1 MNMNKYSDQ
10 FVAWL
15 SEAGYTHCFF
25 VAGGN
30 VMHLV
35 EASSRKFICV
45 PFIHEVGCAI
55 AAEYFNETSN
65 GPHKAFV
72 LVTAGP
78 GLTNTITGIAS
89 AWAEGRELLIVG
101 GQAKS
106 SELSGTKYRQ
116 IGFQEMDGVS
126 LCKSITK
133 ESYLID
139 KQVKKSEILR
149 LIELT
154 RIDRK
159 GPVFLE
165 FCLDI
170 SMLPADEK
178 LNDQVDFKIETT
190 QFEIL
195 EIPMILSLLRNS
207 LRPIILIGGET
218 PRNYDLTDFKKIG
231 IPIATTFNGADR
243 VGVEYEYYAGRPNWY
258 GSRWSNLLLQQAD
271 LIIAV
276 GARLGLMQVGYNWKS
291 FAANAQIVQV
301 FSDESEM
308 SKNFPRVDLKIV
320 SRSDVFLNQIKEK
333 LQYLDAEKFEEWRKF
348 VVKLRTE
355 LAVPE
360 TVNLSR
366 PGFVEPLK
374 FVFELIN
381 SATTKSDIIIPC
393 SSGEASYVGP
403 MRVILNKEG
412 QIMVTNNAM
421 ASMGYGLSGAIGASL
436 ANLEKRVILFEGDGG
451 FAQNLQELSTVKTNN
466 LNIKIFLMNNGGYM
480 SIKQNQKNVFNGHY
494 IGCDIASGLGM
505 PNWESIAKAFGIK
518 YFKLDQFSLNSNE
531 FENVL
536 NSKDAVFFDV
546 QIDPEQTYYPK
557 IISFKNSFGQI
568 ESNPLHIME
577 PPLSEIQKKEYMK
590 YI

>member
-1 MNMNKYSDQ
+1 MEKYSDQ

-15 SEAGYTHCFF
+15 SDAGYTHCFF
-25 VAGGN
+25 VPGGN

-35 EASSRKFICV
+35 ESASKKFICV
-45 PFIHEVGCAI
+45 SFIHEVGCAI
-55 AAEYFNETSN
+55 AAEYFNETSG
-65 GPHKAFV
+65 GPNKAFV

-78 GLTNTITGIAS
+78 GITNTMTGIAA
-89 AWAEGRELLIVG
+89 AWVEGRELLIVG

-106 SELSGTKYRQ
+106 SELSGAKYRQ
-116 IGFQEMDGVS
+116 IGFQEFDGIS
-126 LCKSITK
+126 LCESITK
-133 ESYLID
+133 ESYLIN
-139 KQVKKSEILR
+139 KQVKQSEILR

-154 RIDRK
+154 RTDRK

-165 FCLDI
+165 FCLDV

-178 LNDQVDFKIETT
+178 LNDQKEFKREIS

-195 EIPMILSLLRNS
+195 EMPKIISLLKNS
-207 LRPIILIGGET
+207 SRPIILIGGET
-218 PRNYDLTDFKKIG
+218 PRNYDLTDFKQIG
-231 IPIATTFNGADR
+231 IPMATTFNGADR
-243 VGVEYEYYAGRPNWY
+243 VGIDYEYYAGRPNWY

-276 GARLGLMQVGYNWKS
+276 GARLGLMQVGYNWKN
-291 FAANAQIVQV
+291 FAPRAQIVQV
-301 FSDESEM
+301 FSDEIEM
-308 SKNFPRVDLKIV
+308 SKNFPRVDMKIV
-320 SRSDVFLNQIKEK
+320 SKSDAFLDQMKAE
-333 LQYLDAEKFEEWRKF
+333 LEFLDAERFEEWRRF

-355 LAVPE
+355 LAFPE
-360 TVNLSR
+360 TVNFSR
-366 PGFVEPLK
+366 PEFVEPLR
-374 FVFELIN
+374 FIFDLVNTATN
-381 SATTKSDIIIPC
+381 SNDVIIPC

-403 MRVILNKEG
+403 MRMILNKEG
-412 QIMVTNNAM
+412 QLIVTNNAM

-494 IGCDIASGLGM
+494 IGCDSTSGLEM
-505 PNWESIAKAFGIK
+505 PNWEFIAKAFGLK
-518 YFKLDQFSLNSNE
+518 YFRLDQFSLNSSE
-531 FENVL
+531 FQNLLKLKE
-536 NSKDAVFFDV
+536 AIFFDV

-557 IISFKNSFGQI
+557 ITSFKNTDGQM
-568 ESNPLHIME
+568 ESNPIHIME
-577 PPLSEIQKKEYMK
+577 PSLTKIQEEEYIK

>member
-1 MNMNKYSDQ
+1 MEKYSDQ

-15 SEAGYTHCFF
+15 SDAGYTHCFF
-25 VAGGN
+25 VPGGN

-35 EASSRKFICV
+35 ESASKKFICV
-45 PFIHEVGCAI
+45 SFIHEVGCAI
-55 AAEYFNETSN
+55 AAEYFNETSG
-65 GPHKAFV
+65 GPDKAFV

-78 GLTNTITGIAS
+78 GLTNTITGIAA
-89 AWAEGRELLIVG
+89 AWVEGRELLIVG

-116 IGFQEMDGVS
+116 IGFQEFDGIS
-126 LCKSITK
+126 LCESITK
-133 ESYLID
+133 ESHLIN

-154 RIDRK
+154 RADRK

-165 FCLDI
+165 FCLDV

-178 LNDQVDFKIETT
+178 LNDQKEIKREIS

-195 EIPMILSLLRNS
+195 EMPKIISLLKNS
-207 LRPIILIGGET
+207 SRPIILIGGET
-218 PRNYDLTDFKKIG
+218 PRNYDLIDFKQIG
-231 IPIATTFNGADR
+231 IPMATTFNGADR
-243 VGVEYEYYAGRPNWY
+243 VGMEYEYYAGRPNWY

-276 GARLGLMQVGYNWKS
+276 GARLGLMQVGYNWKN
-291 FAANAQIVQV
+291 FAPRAQIVQV
-301 FSDESEM
+301 FSDEIEM

-320 SRSDVFLNQIKEK
+320 SRSDAFLDQLKAELK
-333 LQYLDAEKFEEWRKF
+333 FLDEERFEEWRRF

-355 LAVPE
+355 LAFPE
-360 TVNLSR
+360 TVNFSR
-366 PGFVEPLK
+366 PEFVEPLR
-374 FVFELIN
+374 FVFDLVNTATN
-381 SATTKSDIIIPC
+381 SNDVIIPC

-403 MRVILNKEG
+403 MRMILNKEG
-412 QIMVTNNAM
+412 QIIVTNNAM

-480 SIKQNQKNVFNGHY
+480 SIKQNQKNVFSGHY
-494 IGCDIASGLGM
+494 IGCDSASGLEM
-505 PNWESIAKAFGIK
+505 PNWEFIAKAFGLK
-518 YFKLDQFSLNSNE
+518 YFRLDQFSLNSSE
-531 FENVL
+531 FQNLLKLKE
-536 NSKDAVFFDV
+536 AIFFDV
-546 QIDPEQTYYPK
+546 QVDPEQTYYPK
-557 IISFKNSFGQI
+557 ITSFKNTNGQM
-568 ESNPLHIME
+568 ESNPIHIME
-577 PPLSEIQKKEYMK
+577 PSLTKIQEEK
-590 YI
+590 YIKYI

>member
-1 MNMNKYSDQ
+1 MKKYSDQ

-15 SEAGYTHCFF
+15 SDAGYTHCFF

-35 EASSRKFICV
+35 ESASKKFICV

-55 AAEYFNETSN
+55 AAEYFNETSG
-65 GPHKAFV
+65 GPNKAFV

-78 GLTNTITGIAS
+78 GLTNTITGMAA
-89 AWAEGRELLIVG
+89 AWVEGRELLIVG

-106 SELSGTKYRQ
+106 SELSGAKYRQ
-116 IGFQEMDGVS
+116 IGFQEFDGIS

-139 KQVKKSEILR
+139 KQVKQSEILR

-154 RIDRK
+154 RTDRK

-165 FCLDI
+165 FCLDV

-178 LNDQVDFKIETT
+178 LNNQKEFKRETS

-195 EIPMILSLLRNS
+195 EISKIISLLKNS
-207 LRPIILIGGET
+207 SRPIILIGGET
-218 PRNYDLTDFKKIG
+218 PRNYDLIDFKQIG
-231 IPIATTFNGADR
+231 IPMSTTFNGADR
-243 VGVEYEYYAGRPNWY
+243 VGIEYEYYAGRPNWY

-276 GARLGLMQVGYNWKS
+276 GARLGLMQVGYNWKN
-291 FAANAQIVQV
+291 FAPRAQIVQV
-301 FSDESEM
+301 FSDETEM
-308 SKNFPRVDLKIV
+308 SKNFPRVDIKIV
-320 SRSDVFLNQIKEK
+320 SRSDAFLDQMKPQ
-333 LQYLDAEKFEEWRKF
+333 LQFLDVERFEEWRRF

-355 LAVPE
+355 LAFPE
-360 TVNLSR
+360 TVNFSR
-366 PGFVEPLK
+366 PEFVEPLR
-374 FVFELIN
+374 FVFDLVNTATN
-381 SATTKSDIIIPC
+381 SNDVIIPC

-403 MRVILNKEG
+403 MRMILNKEG
-412 QIMVTNNAM
+412 QLIVTNNAM

-451 FAQNLQELSTVKTNN
+451 FAQNLQELSTVKSNN

-494 IGCDIASGLGM
+494 IGCDSASGLAM
-505 PNWESIAKAFGIK
+505 PDWEFIAKAFGLK
-518 YFKLDQFSLNSNE
+518 YFKIDQLSLNSSE
-531 FENVL
+531 FQSLLEL
-536 NSKDAVFFDV
+536 KEAIFFDV
-546 QIDPEQTYYPK
+546 QIDPEQTFYPK
-557 IISFKNSFGQI
+557 ITSFKNADGQM
-568 ESNPLHIME
+568 ESNPIHIME
-577 PPLSEIQKKEYMK
+577 PSLTEIQEEK
-590 YI
+590 YIRYI

>member
-1 MNMNKYSDQ
+1 MKKYSDQ

-15 SEAGYTHCFF
+15 SDAGYTHCFF

-35 EASSRKFICV
+35 ESASKKFICV

-55 AAEYFNETSN
+55 AAEYFNETSG
-65 GPHKAFV
+65 GPNKAFV

-78 GLTNTITGIAS
+78 GLTNTITGMAA
-89 AWAEGRELLIVG
+89 AWVEGRELLIVG

-106 SELSGTKYRQ
+106 SELSGAKYRQ
-116 IGFQEMDGVS
+116 IGFQEFDGIS

-139 KQVKKSEILR
+139 KQVKQSEILR

-154 RIDRK
+154 RTDRK

-165 FCLDI
+165 FCLDV

-178 LNDQVDFKIETT
+178 LNDQKEFKRAIS

-195 EIPMILSLLRNS
+195 EMPKIISLLKNS
-207 LRPIILIGGET
+207 SRPIILIGGET
-218 PRNYDLTDFKKIG
+218 PRNYDLIDFKQIG
-231 IPIATTFNGADR
+231 IPMATTFNGADR
-243 VGVEYEYYAGRPNWY
+243 VGIEYEYYAGRPNWY

-276 GARLGLMQVGYNWKS
+276 GARLGLMQVGYNWKN
-291 FAANAQIVQV
+291 FAPRAQIVQV
-301 FSDESEM
+301 FSDEIEM
-308 SKNFPRVDLKIV
+308 SKNFPRVDIKIV
-320 SRSDVFLNQIKEK
+320 SRSDAFLDQMKPQ
-333 LQYLDAEKFEEWRKF
+333 LQFLDVERFEEWRRF

-355 LAVPE
+355 LAFPE
-360 TVNLSR
+360 TVNFSR
-366 PGFVEPLK
+366 PEFVEPLR
-374 FVFELIN
+374 FVFDLVNTATN
-381 SATTKSDIIIPC
+381 SNDVIIPC

-403 MRVILNKEG
+403 MRMILNKEG
-412 QIMVTNNAM
+412 QLIVTNNAM

-451 FAQNLQELSTVKTNN
+451 FAQNLQELSTVKSNN

-494 IGCDIASGLGM
+494 IGCDSASGLAM
-505 PNWESIAKAFGIK
+505 PDWEFIAKAFGLK
-518 YFKLDQFSLNSNE
+518 YFKIDQLSLNSIE
-531 FENVL
+531 FQSLLEL
-536 NSKDAVFFDV
+536 KEAIFFDV
-546 QIDPEQTYYPK
+546 QIDPEQTFYPK
-557 IISFKNSFGQI
+557 ITSFKNADGQM
-568 ESNPLHIME
+568 ESNPIHIME
-577 PPLSEIQKKEYMK
+577 PSLTEIQEEK
-590 YI
+590 YIRYI